1 MSKKLYLGFIDYHL
15 IAYMSYR
22 KHFKV
27 GAQVIL
33 EKTFED
39 WEPGC
44 QVLCSNGNCNKVHCV
59 CFLRQRSNSHT
70 DVQHLSLHCCWHC
83 AVRLLAYNPQHWG
96 HEMKYKKVL
105 LLPRLVIKNFA
116 LDTPE
121 GRQTPKKWKNINF
134 TVEPFDFKQYCQDN
148 LELLLD

>member
-1 MSKKLYLGFIDYHL
+1 M
-15 IAYMSYR
+15 AYMSNREHY
-22 KHFKV
+22 KV
-27 GAQVIL
+27 GAQVVL

-44 QVLCSNGNCNKVHCV
+44 QVLCNNGNCNMVHVV
-59 CFLRQRSNSHT
+59 CFLHLISNSHT
-70 DVQHLSLHCCWHC
+70 DAQHLSLHYRVHC
-83 AVRLLAYNPQHWG
+83 VVCLLAYNSQHWG

-116 LDTPE
+116 VDTPE

-134 TVEPFDFKQYCQDN
+134 TVEPFEFKEYCQDN
-148 LELLLD
+148 FGHLFD